1 MKRWFGGQRWLC
13 PGKSMEEAWSEQE
26 HKREESQN
34 GGPTDSRQCRREH
47 LPGDRVGQ
55 DRAGW
60 GCALCSLV
68 TGSYQGCA
76 WSSHFLLPKFLLIT
90 WAKQF
95 QQWQSVAPSAQQA
108 TWQGVLTTSLNAD
121 WGLLAGSRAFWESW
135 VPWPGAVVT
144 AGWRQRWPWGQWPY
158 IRKGAV
164 PGEIHWR
171 LVTRKLGR
179 AEAEPFFRYNIL
191 TFQMNKKAISMF

>member
-1 MKRWFGGQRWLC
+1 MIWGPEMTVPWKVHGRSLKWAGTQKGGEPKRGTDWLTAVQMGTSARGPGGAGQ
-13 PGKSMEEAWSEQE
+13 
-26 HKREESQN
+26 
-34 GGPTDSRQCRREH
+34 GGVGVRSLFISYRK
-47 LPGDRVGQ
+47 LPGMCMVKSLSTSQ
-55 DRAGW
+55 VPPYNLSQTISTMTICCPFSPAGD
-60 GCALCSLV
+60 S
-68 TGSYQGCA
+68 
-76 WSSHFLLPKFLLIT
+76 
-90 WAKQF
+90 
-95 QQWQSVAPSAQQA
+95 
-108 TWQGVLTTSLNAD
+108 WQGVLTTSLKAD

>member
-47 LPGDRVGQ
+47 LPGDWVGQ

-95 QQWQSVAPSAQQA
+95 QQWQSVAPLAQQA
-108 TWQGVLTTSLNAD
+108 TLDREFWPPVSRLTGAFLPA
-121 WGLLAGSRAFWESW
+121 LALSGS
-135 VPWPGAVVT
+135 PGCL
-144 AGWRQRWPWGQWPY
+144 GPGQWWQQGGG
-158 IRKGAV
+158 RGG
-164 PGEIHWR
+164 PGDSDPI
-171 LVTRKLGR
+171 
-179 AEAEPFFRYNIL
+179 
-191 TFQMNKKAISMF
+191 

>member
-47 LPGDRVGQ
+47 LPGDWVGQ

-108 TWQGVLTTSLNAD
+108 TLDREFWPPVSRLTRALLPALALSGSPGCL
-121 WGLLAGSRAFWESW
+121 GL
-135 VPWPGAVVT
+135 
-144 AGWRQRWPWGQWPY
+144 GQWWQQGGG
-158 IRKGAV
+158 RGG
-164 PGEIHWR
+164 PGDSDPI
-171 LVTRKLGR
+171 
-179 AEAEPFFRYNIL
+179 
-191 TFQMNKKAISMF
+191 